1 MTGHY
6 IWREGQR
13 ILHGFRAV
21 CGTCSDLQTVPPL
34 RAERSAATLRFAR
47 KQGGSKREGEREKT
61 DYGLRATR
69 KPTHFVCDHRSHT
82 LEACDSTTRYER
94 TPKNAN
100 DAIPQGGSRSGG
112 SVLPGSQGAR
122 PIGFTL

>member
-1 MTGHY
+1 MSLESNLSLLPTMRLGKK
-6 IWREGQR
+6 
-13 ILHGFRAV
+13 FRLFFQ
-21 CGTCSDLQTVPPL
+21 S
-34 RAERSAATLRFAR
+34 
-47 KQGGSKREGEREKT
+47 
-61 DYGLRATR
+61 
-69 KPTHFVCDHRSHT
+69 THFACEHRSHT
-82 LEACDSTTRYER
+82 LEACDSTTGYER